1 MKPEQTA
8 YHFDDDMAYF
18 VHWYS
23 VFKPADDDIDSQRA
37 TYEAW
42 CHSYTPPMD
51 EDIDVIDT
59 ATDSGVAL
67 RLYRPQRPTP
77 AQGWPWIVYL
87 HGGMW
92 TYGSLDSHEYI
103 TAPLCKD
110 LNAMVI
116 AVDYSLA
123 PEAAYPDAQRDCQEA
138 IAHVLAQA
146 QAWQLNAQ
154 AGVLMGD
161 DAGANLALEL
171 GSDLHQPE
179 IKAVVAINPN
189 LEMDSQRTEHPILNQ
204 ASIRYFWHNYASDS
218 AQLHVPESS
227 DLAAHAPTV
236 FFVPEYDA
244 SKTAVAVYAQRL
256 QQAKRPVSVI
266 EGPGMVH
273 GCLKAMRISPA
284 VKNVYHQLLAACRPY
299 LP

>member
-42 CHSYTPPMD
+42 CHSYTPPLD

-59 ATDSGVAL
+59 ETDNGVAL
-67 RLYRPQRPTP
+67 RLYRPQRPAP
-77 AQGWPWIVYL
+77 AQGWPWVVYL

-92 TYGSLDSHEYI
+92 TYGSLDSHEYM

-110 LNAMVI
+110 LNAIVI
-116 AVDYSLA
+116 AVDYRLA
-123 PEAAYPDAQRDCQEA
+123 PEAAYPDAQQDCQAALEY
-138 IAHVLAQA
+138 VMTQA
-146 QAWQLNAQ
+146 QTWQLNPQ
-154 AGVLMGD
+154 AGLLMGD

-171 GSDLHQPE
+171 GRSLKRPE
-179 IKAVVAINPN
+179 IKAIVAINPN
-189 LEMDSQRTEHPILNQ
+189 LEVANTHAEHPILSQ
-204 ASIRYFWHNYASDS
+204 ASIRYFWNNYANSD
-218 AQLHVPESS
+218 AQLHVPE
-227 DLAAHAPTV
+227 AADMSEHVPTV

-244 SKTAVAVYAQRL
+244 SKASVNVYAEHL

-284 VKNVYHQLLAACRPY
+284 VKDVYQQLLAACKPY
-299 LP
+299 LS

>member
-1 MKPEQTA
+1 M
-8 YHFDDDMAYF
+8 
-18 VHWYS
+18 
-23 VFKPADDDIDSQRA
+23 
-37 TYEAW
+37 
-42 CHSYTPPMD
+42 
-51 EDIDVIDT
+51 
-59 ATDSGVAL
+59 
-67 RLYRPQRPTP
+67 
-77 AQGWPWIVYL
+77 VYL

-110 LNAMVI
+110 LNAIVV

-123 PEAAYPDAQRDCQEA
+123 PEAAYPDAQRDCRAA
-138 IAHVLAQA
+138 IAHVLSQA
-146 QAWQLNAQ
+146 QAWQLNPQ

-171 GSDLHQPE
+171 GSDLKQPE

-189 LEMDSQRTEHPILNQ
+189 LETDSKRTEHPILSQ
-204 ASIRYFWHNYASDS
+204 ASIRYFWNNYANSN
-218 AQLHVPESS
+218 AQLHVPEAS
-227 DLAAHAPTV
+227 DLSEHVPTV

-244 SKTAVAVYAQRL
+244 SKTAVEQYAQRL

>member
-1 MKPEQTA
+1 MKPVQSS
-8 YHFDDDMAYF
+8 YQFDDDMAYF

-42 CHSYTPPMD
+42 CHSYTPPRD

-59 ATDSGVAL
+59 KTDSGVAL
-67 RLYRPQRPTP
+67 RLFKPQRTP
-77 AQGWPWIVYL
+77 PPQGWPWVVYL

-110 LNAMVI
+110 INASVI
-116 AVDYSLA
+116 SVDYSLA
-123 PEAAYPDAQRDCQEA
+123 PEAVYPDAHNDCQEA
-138 IAHVLAQA
+138 IAHVLAHA
-146 QAWQLNAQ
+146 QSWDLNVQ
-154 AGVLMGD
+154 SGVLMGD

-171 GSDLHQPE
+171 AAELYHTE
-179 IKAVVAINPN
+179 IKVVVAINPN
-189 LEMDSQRTEHPILNQ
+189 LEMNCQCFEHPILSQ
-204 ASIRYFWHNYASDS
+204 ASIHHFWHNHAHDKSRPHIPEIGD
-218 AQLHVPESS
+218 LLEHV
-227 DLAAHAPTV
+227 PTV

-244 SKTAVAVYAQRL
+244 SKAAVALYAQRL

-284 VKNVYHQLLAACRPY
+284 VKNVYHQLLAACKSY
-299 LP
+299 LS